1 MAEQFPAAAGR
12 RIRSS
17 KADGGSLAASS
28 LTSTFTD
35 SISVRLGRGPGET
48 KNWCVA
54 LWKSWR
60 TLSLSRW
67 HIQAKQNMHGS
78 TSFKSFHRGGPTSLY
93 GSKGFIA
100 KIIPTRDP
108 KQGGGVGGECL
119 TMYDNVVNDDD
130 DGDDDEVEEDDNVA
144 DNDVL

>member
-93 GSKGFIA
+93 GSKVLLQ
-100 KIIPTRDP
+100 KLSQRETPNR
-108 KQGGGVGGECL
+108 VGE
-119 TMYDNVVNDDD
+119 
-130 DGDDDEVEEDDNVA
+130 
-144 DNDVL
+144 